1 MLTIDTILEQAQ
13 GLLDSRALP
22 YVLAGVLLIL
32 WWAGS
37 TTMGLL
43 RRGRP
48 ENVERPRRRLPLD

>member
-1 MLTIDTILEQAQ
+1 MLTVDTILDQAR

-22 YVLAGVLLIL
+22 YILAGVLLVF

-37 TTMGLL
+37 TVAGFL

-48 ENVERPRRRLPLD
+48 DTETRPRRRLPLD